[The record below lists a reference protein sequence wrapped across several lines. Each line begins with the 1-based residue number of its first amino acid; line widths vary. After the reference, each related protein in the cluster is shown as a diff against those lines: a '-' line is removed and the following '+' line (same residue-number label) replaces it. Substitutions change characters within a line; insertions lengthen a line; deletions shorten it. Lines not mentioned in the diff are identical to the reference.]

1 VAVAQTQ
8 PRPDKSTAAKQ
19 PSIFQSRVNLVLVPV
34 VVRDAQGRAVG
45 NLTKDDFE
53 IYDKGKRQSIASF
66 SAIARPLRAAGSSS
80 GTVVPAETS
89 TLQPVSGSNPAVPRD
104 SPPRYILYLFDDVHT
119 RFAPMANVHDAAL
132 RHFRTN
138 LAPGDRAAIY
148 TFSGDPTLEFTDDR
162 AKLEQAVSKLA
173 WRPQA
178 GSGEAECPDVSYY
191 MADQVVIKADE
202 QALAALINHTAE
214 CAHVPPDLARAMAW
228 SAANRALII
237 GMRNTSSSLRTL
249 RGAIRRLSGMPG
261 QRVIMLASPGFFAQT
276 DEAIKGKAEL
286 LDLAA
291 KSEVVINALNVR
303 GVVIAPEEEN
313 VATSTGFG
321 RRRPPTASSPKQL
334 WLQYRYE
341 NARTDDDLMKE
352 LAESTGGTVFHNNN
366 DLGLGLEKLSAA
378 PAFSYILAFSPAG
391 LKTDGSF
398 HSLKVRLTGRRG
410 LNIEARPG
418 YYALTPDESEKAFS
432 ATVDDA
438 IFSRAEIA
446 DIPVVVQ
453 TGYSKPY
460 SSENAKVQI
469 ITKIDLTALHFREA
483 AGRNAGRLTVVAA
496 LFDTDGGFVSGE
508 TKTVNLKLLDQTL
521 SQKDTSL
528 TLRFDLDAKAGS
540 YAVRLVIGE
549 PSGKAMTA
557 LNRSV
562 KIL

>member
-1 VAVAQTQ
+1 M
-8 PRPDKSTAAKQ
+8 
-19 PSIFQSRVNLVLVPV
+19 NLVLVPV
-34 VVRDAQGRAVG
+34 VVRDAQGREVG
-45 NLTKDDFE
+45 NLTKNDFD
-53 IYDKGKRQSIASF
+53 IFDKGKRQSIASF
-66 SAIARPLRAAGSSS
+66 TAVSRPLRAAQS
-80 GTVVPAETS
+80 PAS
-89 TLQPVSGSNPAVPRD
+89 APAVADTPRASAASAAATPGAAAD
-104 SPPRYILYLFDDVHT
+104 NSTRYVLYLFDDVHI
-119 RFAPMANVHDAAL
+119 RFAPMANIRDAAL
-132 RHFRTN
+132 RHFQNN
-138 LAPGDRAAIY
+138 LAPGDHAAIY
-148 TFSGDPTLEFTDDR
+148 TFSGKPMLEFTGDR
-162 AKLEQAVSKLA
+162 AKIADAVAKLN
-173 WRPQA
+173 WSPET
-178 GSGEAECPDVSYY
+178 GGGDAECPDVSYY
-191 MADQVVIKADE
+191 MADQVVIKNDE
-202 QALAALINHTAE
+202 QALAALTSHTAA
-214 CAHVPPDLARAMAW
+214 CAHIPPDVAKGFAW
-228 SAANRALII
+228 SAANRALIV
-237 GMRNTSSSLRTL
+237 GMRNTNSALRTL

-261 QRVIMLASPGFFAQT
+261 QRLIMLASPGFFTQT
-276 DEAIKGKAEL
+276 DEAIKAKAEL

-303 GVVIAPEEEN
+303 GVVISPEEEN
-313 VATSTGFG
+313 VARSGG
-321 RRRPPTASSPKQL
+321 SSARRRPPTASSPAQL

-366 DLGLGLEKLSAA
+366 DLGRGLEKLAAA
-378 PAFSYILAFSPAG
+378 PAFSYLLGFSPTA

-398 HSLKVRLTGRRG
+398 HSIKVRVAGRRG

-438 IFSRAEIA
+438 IFSRDQIA

-460 SSENAKVQI
+460 ASETAKVQI
-469 ITKIDLTALHFREA
+469 VAKIDLTALHFREK
-483 AGRNAGRLTVVAA
+483 AGRNADRLTVVAV
-496 LFDTDGGFVSGE
+496 LFDPDGAFVTGE
-508 TKTVNLKLLDQTL
+508 TKTVDLKLLDQTL

-557 LNRSV
+557 LNRTV